1 MRKKYEPD
9 DLFSWFYKQ
18 NKTKKKK
25 RLFSLFIRN
34 VIEMYVAKKLP
45 HDVSVLPC
53 DF

>member
-1 MRKKYEPD
+1 MSQMTS
-9 DLFSWFYKQ
+9 LVGFT
-18 NKTKKKK
+18 NKTKKNKK

>member
-1 MRKKYEPD
+1 MSQMTS
-9 DLFSWFYKQ
+9 LVGFT
-18 NKTKKKK
+18 NKTKQKKW
-25 RLFSLFIRN
+25 LFSLFIRN

>member
-1 MRKKYEPD
+1 MSQMTS
-9 DLFSWFYKQ
+9 LVGFT
-18 NKTKKKK
+18 NKTKQKQKW
-25 RLFSLFIRN
+25 LFSLFIRN

>member
-1 MRKKYEPD
+1 MSQMTSLVGFTNKT
-9 DLFSWFYKQ
+9 KQ
-18 NKTKKKK
+18 NKKKW
-25 RLFSLFIRN
+25 LFSLFIRN

>member
-1 MRKKYEPD
+1 MSQMTSLVGFTNKT
-9 DLFSWFYKQ
+9 KQ
-18 NKTKKKK
+18 NKKS
-25 RLFSLFIRN
+25 LFSLFIRN